1 MKHLLHLQTKAL
13 IAVLLMVIL
22 APLAHAAS
30 TFTVD
35 YLSSTGKFTVTRSN
49 TTGSETVLYRT
60 VSLSALA
67 GVHFAPVSG
76 SLTFNDGIETLEVPV
91 TEYSNVPAIYRY
103 QNSNSRS
110 YMLEVLDINGYY
122 LAKKVRYIGYGSASN
137 VTKAKFN
144 EVKSYTISS
153 SEFTVTDKGYKQGYH
168 AIPVTNFFTSNV
180 PYEYLAATRCKL
192 EMLVEFDAREVDD
205 GYQYIQILINN
216 ETTCDEGAGDGDPGG
231 TDKSIYKA
239 GFTHEGGK
247 KNTTYEHYAFPSV
260 HDYNYYNDN
269 DDNAGRPNY
278 AWRDDY
284 GNTVG
289 RLIKQFFK
297 ARGTNDYYYYRNND
311 GWLELPLSDSDNS
324 NYTLNTVGVR
334 FDASGNNDDD
344 WMVKNLVAKVKVDD
358 NAGWSVFLLA
368 SEGLVVSPGPYKK
381 GNTFYISIPADR
393 IIVHNDDYP
402 KLTTSWGTAIYDSGS
417 GSNVMT
423 FKGTITADAG
433 TVLSISSYS
442 GTIKSLS
449 DQHIAEGIAGTTFNN
464 CVVTEDYTLDS
475 NTVITNL
482 FDEPFIDNGVNKPL
496 PISVT
501 WRNKT
506 LTEGT
511 DYTVSYDDNR
521 GPESGTKDASIIITG
536 MGIYSGSVTGTYT
549 IRAVELSDFYEIET
563 GVYEI
568 ANKDDLMHLA
578 GYVSDG
584 RHDCMNLT
592 FRQTADITDVGLFCP
607 IGGPSVNATSF
618 KGTYDGQGFTI
629 SGIHSID
636 GVNAIY
642 ERYPHWIG
650 LFGRIGNPGVVKN
663 IVLENS
669 VFNGKEYVGAI
680 VAYNDRGLV
689 KNCRVG
695 DDVIINPTI
704 NATCHGGIVGYSYV
718 ANIEGC
724 VSAAVINSQNKVGG
738 IIGSAQSG
746 NLLNNLYTGTT
757 VISGTEA
764 GAILGNK
771 DTYNSYNPVYPTFTN
786 VYYLDSNQPGAV
798 NGSNNLGGVGL
809 ARTITLGENVSIQG
823 EVVEY
828 DVSGLT
834 ALGSTALMSDSVIYS
849 CQGDTIT
856 LGTGD
861 ITIDTAAGY
870 EITYYV
876 NGTAIEGNTFVM
888 PDANVTV
895 TATITRHR
903 YVFNEATG
911 ELRLI
916 WGEFNSSH
924 AVGSDVARRNVLSIT
939 ASDEVSFT
947 GDCTSLFWVYEN
959 CVSMDFSQVNTDSL
973 TRTRAMFDRCKKLE
987 TIDVTGWN
995 TANVTDMQKT
1005 FIECY
1010 HLTTINGI
1018 SDWNTG
1024 NVTNMESMFEY
1035 CSNLDSLD
1043 FTGWNTSNVE
1053 NMSKMFFYNNATTAL
1068 DLSSWNTSKV
1078 KDMTAM
1084 FQGCPN
1090 LTSVTFGDGWSTDS
1104 VTSMQHL
1111 FYGCLKL
1118 DSLDLS
1124 GWNTANVT
1132 NMSSMFFDCR
1142 ALKTLIGTSDWNTG
1156 NVTDMSSMFENC
1168 NRLTSLDLSEW
1179 NTGNVTNMSS
1189 MFRSCSFLTT
1199 IFAGDGWNTDNVTSS
1214 AEMFYRCTR
1223 IKGGKGTAYNSEHV
1237 DKEYARIDKGE
1248 SAPGYFTEHVT
1259 HKLGDLNSDGSV
1271 DVSDVNIC
1279 INIILGSNNDPVAT
1293 ALADLNGDGTVDI
1306 SDVNALI
1313 NIILTN

>member
-1 MKHLLHLQTKAL
+1 MA
-13 IAVLLMVIL
+13 IM
-22 APLAHAAS
+22 APMANAAS

-35 YLSSTGKFTVTRSN
+35 YNNGKFTVTRSN

-67 GVHFAPVSG
+67 GVHFSPVSG
-76 SLTFNDGIETLEVPV
+76 SLTFNDGDETLEVPV
-91 TEYSNVPAIYRY
+91 TEYSSVPAIYRY

-153 SEFTVTDKGYKQGYH
+153 SEFTVTDNGYKQGYH

-216 ETTCDEGAGDGDPGG
+216 ESTCDEGAKDGDPGG

-239 GFTHEGGK
+239 GFTHEGGT

-260 HDYNYYNDN
+260 HDFNYYNDD

-311 GWLELPLSDSDNS
+311 GWLELPLSDSNNS

-344 WMVKNLVAKVKVDD
+344 WMVKNLVAQVKVDD
-358 NAGWSVFLLA
+358 NAGRTVFLLA

-402 KLTTSWGTAIYDSGS
+402 KLTTSWGTANYDTGS

-449 DQHIAEGIAGTTFNN
+449 NQNIAEGIAGTTFNN
-464 CVVTEDYTLDS
+464 CVVSEDYTLDD
-475 NTVITNL
+475 NTVITKL
-482 FDEPFIDNGVNKPL
+482 FDEPLIDDGVNKPR
-496 PISVT
+496 PFTVT
-501 WRNKT
+501 WRGRT
-506 LTEGT
+506 LVEGT
-511 DYTVSYDDNR
+511 DFTLSYADNR
-521 GPESGTKDASIIITG
+521 GPQTGTKDALIVITG
-536 MGIYSGSVTGTYT
+536 KGKYHGTATGTFA
-549 IRAVELSDFYEIET
+549 IRAVELSDFNEIET

-568 ANKDDLMHLA
+568 ATREDLMHLS
-578 GYVSDG
+578 GYVSNG
-584 RHDCMNLT
+584 KHDCQNLT

-607 IGGPSVNATSF
+607 IGGPSVTSATF

-629 SGIHSID
+629 SGINSIIGIND
-636 GVNAIY
+636 SFDRFPYWV
-642 ERYPHWIG
+642 G
-650 LFGRIGNPGVVKN
+650 LFGRINNPAVVKN
-663 IVLENS
+663 IALNNS
-669 VFNGKEYVGAI
+669 VFNGQEYVGAI
-680 VAYNDRGLV
+680 VAYSEGGYV

-695 DDVIINPTI
+695 ADVVINST
-704 NATCHGGIVGYSYV
+704 NNGKAYGGIVGYGYGP
-718 ANIEGC
+718 NIEGC
-724 VSAAVINSQNKVGG
+724 VSAAVINSGDYVGG
-738 IIGSAQSG
+738 IIGTAHAG

-757 VISGTEA
+757 VIGGTNA
-764 GAILGNK
+764 GAILG
-771 DTYNSYNPVYPTFTN
+771 DRDSYYSYNPVYPTFTN
-786 VYYLDSNQPGAV
+786 NYYLDTNQPGAV
-798 NGSNNLGGVGL
+798 NGSNNFNGVGL
-809 ARTITLGENVSIQG
+809 AHTITLGENVSIEG
-823 EVVEY
+823 EVVDY

-849 CQGDTIT
+849 CAGQTIT

-861 ITIDTAAGY
+861 INIDTAEGY
-870 EITYYV
+870 EVSYYV
-876 NGTAIEGNTFVM
+876 NGTAIAGNTFTM
-888 PDANVTV
+888 PDGDVTV

-903 YVFNEATG
+903 YVFNSATG

-916 WGEFNSSH
+916 WGEFNRYH
-924 AVGSDVARRNVLSIT
+924 TVGSDVDYNSVLSIT

-947 GDCTSLFWVYEN
+947 GDCSYLFWVYDN
-959 CVSMDFSQVNTDSL
+959 CQSIDFSKVNTDSL
-973 TRTRAMFDRCKKLE
+973 TSTRCMFDRCKKLE

-995 TANVTDMQKT
+995 TANVTDMQEM
-1005 FIECY
+1005 FIECS

-1018 SDWNTG
+1018 SDWDTG
-1024 NVTNMESMFEY
+1024 NVTNMKGMFNY
-1035 CSNLDSLD
+1035 CSSIDSLD
-1043 FTGWNTSNVE
+1043 LSRWNTSNLE
-1053 NMSKMFFYNNATTAL
+1053 NVYQMFFYAGHLTDVDISGWNTGKVKNMTCMFQGCSHLTTIHTGDGWITDSVTTMNNMFYLCERLTALDATRWNTGNVTTMANMFRECRAITAIDGISNWDIGNVTDMSRMFDYCYHLPSL
-1068 DLSSWNTSKV
+1068 DLSSWNT
-1078 KDMTAM
+1078 
-1084 FQGCPN
+1084 G
-1090 LTSVTFGDGWSTDS
+1090 
-1104 VTSMQHL
+1104 
-1111 FYGCLKL
+1111 
-1118 DSLDLS
+1118 
-1124 GWNTANVT
+1124 NVE
-1132 NMSSMFFDCR
+1132 NMS
-1142 ALKTLIGTSDWNTG
+1142 N
-1156 NVTDMSSMFENC
+1156 
-1168 NRLTSLDLSEW
+1168 
-1179 NTGNVTNMSS
+1179 
-1189 MFRSCSFLTT
+1189 MFRYCVALTT
-1199 IFAGDGWNTDNVTSS
+1199 IYAGEGWNTDNVTDS
-1214 AEMFYRCTR
+1214 EDMFNGCHQL
-1223 IKGGKGTAYNSEHV
+1223 KGGKGTAYNSAHV
-1237 DKEYARIDKGE
+1237 DKEYARIDMGE
-1248 SAPGYFTEHVT
+1248 SAPGYFTAVP
-1259 HKLGDLNSDGSV
+1259 GIPG
-1271 DVSDVNIC
+1271 
-1279 INIILGSNNDPVAT
+1279 
-1293 ALADLNGDGTVDI
+1293 DLNGDGNVDVLDVNILINVVLDRVAAAEVTGNPDLDGNSTVDVA
-1306 SDVNALI
+1306 DVNALI
-1313 NIILTN
+1313 NLILAD